1 MMVYPDYIVIRDTR
15 EHVGNGW
22 NFEPSRPNKNPP
34 KCAGQIID
42 TLKTGDYSVVGYD
55 SMVVVERK
63 NDFSELWGNFLERKR
78 FEREMDR
85 LRAYRYKLVVVES
98 VMTPEVLS
106 LSPASMKRNVPGKAL
121 TSWLMSL
128 TAEYGV
134 PFMFAGSCG
143 QKLAQQFFEA
153 VIKLESKP
161 GMDAGEQE
169 I

>member
-1 MMVYPDYIVIRDTR
+1 MIYPDYTVIRDTR
-15 EHVGNGW
+15 EKLGHGW
-22 NFEPSRPNKNPP
+22 NFEISRPNKNPP

-42 TLKTGDYSVVGYD
+42 TLTTGDYSVVGYD
-55 SMVVVERK
+55 DMLIVERK

-85 LRAYRYKLVVVES
+85 LRAYRYRLVIVES

-128 TAEYGV
+128 VAEYQV
-134 PFMFAGSCG
+134 PIMFGGACG
-143 QKLAQQFFEA
+143 QKLCQQFFEA
-153 VIKLESKP
+153 VIRLESRP
-161 GMDAGEQE
+161 DVDAEDE
-169 I
+169 TA